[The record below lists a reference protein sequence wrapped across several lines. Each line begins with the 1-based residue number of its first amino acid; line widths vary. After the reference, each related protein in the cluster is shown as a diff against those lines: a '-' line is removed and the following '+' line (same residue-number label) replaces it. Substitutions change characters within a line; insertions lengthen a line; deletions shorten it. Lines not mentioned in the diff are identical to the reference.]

1 MCVQSFRFPFD
12 FEIQKI
18 RHCSLKVING
28 SRQFDVTKENIEK
41 MMNYELFEFEE
52 YCTRCMDIIIPKAK
66 MRRDEIVGILL
77 QTK

>member
-1 MCVQSFRFPFD
+1 
-12 FEIQKI
+12 
-18 RHCSLKVING
+18 
-28 SRQFDVTKENIEK
+28 

-52 YCTRCMDIIIPKAK
+52 YCTRCMDIIIPVLSK